1 MPSPVFFQEHF
12 VLWAIYSSPT
22 TVRDVAQPFEA
33 RLRRPACRC
42 PAPISPHGFLG
53 VVVPSLAAPAIV
65 ARCDGPRNYRR
76 RYAGPGSSDSPFPP
90 RLRARPSYHGGSLGP
105 GAGGGRD
112 RAGGLVPLQSGRV
125 HLGAGGGGVPTELLE
140 ER

>member
-1 MPSPVFFQEHF
+1 M
-12 VLWAIYSSPT
+12 
-22 TVRDVAQPFEA
+22 
-33 RLRRPACRC
+33 RRPACRR

-53 VVVPSLAAPAIV
+53 VVVLSLAAPAIV
-65 ARCDGPRNYRR
+65 ARCAGPRNYRGR
-76 RYAGPGSSDSPFPP
+76 CAAPGSSDSPFP
-90 RLRARPSYHGGSLGP
+90 RSLRARPSYHGGSLGP